1 MLAGFGRDN
10 TESTSSTA
18 TKPVTIDNYQ
28 VSFVNNLKLDQT
40 RNRSLS
46 SHYVQHVIAG
56 TQQGRS
62 SELNENLAWEFGKA
76 LIEMR
81 ACKKG
86 LCDRSHANSLMA
98 EAEALCEELHI
109 EAANR

>member
-1 MLAGFGRDN
+1 MVVRYIRPA
-10 TESTSSTA
+10 
-18 TKPVTIDNYQ
+18 
-28 VSFVNNLKLDQT
+28 LK
-40 RNRSLS
+40 
-46 SHYVQHVIAG
+46 VQAL
-56 TQQGRS
+56 R
-62 SELNENLAWEFGKA
+62 WEFGKA

-86 LCDRSHANSLMA
+86 LCNRSHANSLMA